1 MIYPGASAGWR
12 QEKGEIMTVRRRTLH
27 VGLVLAIGSIAL
39 AGIGAGSA
47 TAASPATYR
56 LQLDAQPP
64 IGEPPAFLRV
74 FPGPQLTVHQGDVLH
89 AAPDGTHTPPTATVV

>member
-12 QEKGEIMTVRRRTLH
+12 QEKGEIMTVRRRTLR

-39 AGIGAGSA
+39 AGIGAG
-47 TAASPATYR
+47 AASAAAHITYR

-64 IGEPPAFLRV
+64 VGEPWAFLHM
-74 FPGPQLTVHQGDVLH
+74 FPGAQLKVHPGDVLRP
-89 AAPDGTHTPPTATVV
+89 ARDETDTRHTAKL